1 MRRNFLITT
10 IISANRNT
18 VYKLFKHRC
27 AVNPAHVATVIH
39 EIEPRST
46 RPSDWWELDNM
57 IPLCLNCHMLIHS
70 EGTKA
75 WRYRLE
81 EYRELIE

>member
-1 MRRNFLITT
+1 MLTT
-10 IISANRNT
+10 KRIIAANRAT

-27 AVNPAHVATVIH
+27 AVNPAHIATVIH

-46 RPSDWWELDNM
+46 RPNDWWELDNM
-57 IPLCLNCHMLIHS
+57 ISLCVNCHTTIHR

-75 WRYRLE
+75 WRKRLQE
-81 EYRELIE
+81 IRENIK